1 MTGRHPNIFMD
12 YRTCCKC
19 KNSADVVESSKNYC
33 ASCYFIHV
41 IGMPIE
47 EYEKQQN
54 ELEEKRREKYENKT

>member
-1 MTGRHPNIFMD
+1 MQ
-12 YRTCCKC
+12 
-19 KNSADVVESSKNYC
+19 NSADVVEGSKDYC

-54 ELEEKRREKYENKT
+54 ELEEKRREKYGKS